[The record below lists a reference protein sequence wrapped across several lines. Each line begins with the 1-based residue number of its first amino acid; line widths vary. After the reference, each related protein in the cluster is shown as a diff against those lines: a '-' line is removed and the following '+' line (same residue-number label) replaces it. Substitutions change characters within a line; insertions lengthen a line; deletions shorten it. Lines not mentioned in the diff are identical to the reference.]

1 MRKVLLPIMIAVTF
15 FQTAYAQDYNQ
26 LTDDGIYTPSG
37 FDRTNKGRSD
47 SIQSQ
52 HKEIPK
58 GLKVW
63 TVDERFGDIRSTT
76 PDTLSHMFMNT
87 IFTTGLHGEYNTL
100 GNVGSPRINRIFIDR
115 SDFGDFI
122 FSNPYDFFGFKPEEF
137 HFTNTLSP
145 ITNLSYNSA
154 GDRTNGED
162 HFKALF
168 AVNAGKRLGVGF
180 KFDYIYGRG
189 YYSNQSTS
197 HFNYSFY
204 GSYLG
209 DRYQA
214 HFLAGLNYQKV
225 AENGGITNDEYITA
239 PESFNESFT
248 EEEIPTVLS
257 RNWNRNDSK
266 SVFFNHRYSFGFMR
280 KVPMTPEE
288 IEARK
293 FAIKAKKEQEARE
306 AKERAR
312 RLAEKNNEDFDEEE
326 YDKQMRSAG
335 RPDDAVVQGDSP
347 LVGVTADE
355 GRIVVNGKAEADSL
369 IAISESANNDTT
381 WLKDEYVPVTSIIH
395 TLNFENLRRIYQAY
409 DTPDGFYLNDFGE
422 VGKFL
427 GDSIFDK
434 TRHWHL
440 KNTVGIALLEGF
452 NKWAKAGV
460 KIYGTNSLRHFT
472 LPNTE
477 RGYNGYTE
485 NSYYVGGQ
493 LTKAQ
498 GRTLHYVATGEIGVA
513 GDEAGE
519 INVSANADLNFPLF
533 GDSVRLEANGMF
545 HKYKP
550 FFYYEKFQSKH
561 FAWQN
566 DNLDDIVH
574 SRVEG
579 VLNFGLTRTSL
590 RLAVDQ
596 ISNYT
601 YLAQTYNLVQSG
613 NDMIP
618 VSTDVSVRQ
627 ASSLNILTVQL
638 KQDFT
643 FGKINWE
650 NEITYQHSSDEDAV
664 AVPDINIY
672 SNLYLRFKIA
682 KVLKCDFGADLRYFT
697 KYFAPEYCPGVG
709 QFVVQENKDV
719 RVKTGNYPIVNLYA
733 NFHLKHTRFFV
744 MMSHVNYSEG
754 GEAFL
759 TPHYPIN
766 QRIFRF
772 GLSWNFFN

>member
-1 MRKVLLPIMIAVTF
+1 M
-15 FQTAYAQDYNQ
+15 
-26 LTDDGIYTPSG
+26 
-37 FDRTNKGRSD
+37 
-47 SIQSQ
+47 
-52 HKEIPK
+52 
-58 GLKVW
+58 
-63 TVDERFGDIRSTT
+63 
-76 PDTLSHMFMNT
+76 
-87 IFTTGLHGEYNTL
+87 
-100 GNVGSPRINRIFIDR
+100 
-115 SDFGDFI
+115 
-122 FSNPYDFFGFKPEEF
+122 
-137 HFTNTLSP
+137 
-145 ITNLSYNSA
+145 
-154 GDRTNGED
+154 
-162 HFKALF
+162 
-168 AVNAGKRLGVGF
+168 
-180 KFDYIYGRG
+180 
-189 YYSNQSTS
+189 
-197 HFNYSFY
+197 
-204 GSYLG
+204 
-209 DRYQA
+209 
-214 HFLAGLNYQKV
+214 
-225 AENGGITNDEYITA
+225 
-239 PESFNESFT
+239 
-248 EEEIPTVLS
+248 
-257 RNWNRNDSK
+257 
-266 SVFFNHRYSFGFMR
+266 
-280 KVPMTPEE
+280 
-288 IEARK
+288 
-293 FAIKAKKEQEARE
+293 
-306 AKERAR
+306 
-312 RLAEKNNEDFDEEE
+312 
-326 YDKQMRSAG
+326 
-335 RPDDAVVQGDSP
+335 
-347 LVGVTADE
+347 
-355 GRIVVNGKAEADSL
+355 
-369 IAISESANNDTT
+369 
-381 WLKDEYVPVTSIIH
+381 
-395 TLNFENLRRIYQAY
+395 
-409 DTPDGFYLNDFGE
+409 
-422 VGKFL
+422 
-427 GDSIFDK
+427 
-434 TRHWHL
+434 
-440 KNTVGIALLEGF
+440 
-452 NKWAKAGV
+452 
-460 KIYGTNSLRHFT
+460 
-472 LPNTE
+472 
-477 RGYNGYTE
+477 
-485 NSYYVGGQ
+485 
-493 LTKAQ
+493 
-498 GRTLHYVATGEIGVA
+498 ATGEIGVA

-697 KYFAPEYCPGVG
+697 MYFAPEYCPGVG

>member
-1 MRKVLLPIMIAVTF
+1 
-15 FQTAYAQDYNQ
+15 
-26 LTDDGIYTPSG
+26 
-37 FDRTNKGRSD
+37 
-47 SIQSQ
+47 
-52 HKEIPK
+52 
-58 GLKVW
+58 
-63 TVDERFGDIRSTT
+63 
-76 PDTLSHMFMNT
+76 
-87 IFTTGLHGEYNTL
+87 
-100 GNVGSPRINRIFIDR
+100 
-115 SDFGDFI
+115 
-122 FSNPYDFFGFKPEEF
+122 
-137 HFTNTLSP
+137 
-145 ITNLSYNSA
+145 
-154 GDRTNGED
+154 
-162 HFKALF
+162 
-168 AVNAGKRLGVGF
+168 
-180 KFDYIYGRG
+180 
-189 YYSNQSTS
+189 
-197 HFNYSFY
+197 
-204 GSYLG
+204 
-209 DRYQA
+209 
-214 HFLAGLNYQKV
+214 
-225 AENGGITNDEYITA
+225 
-239 PESFNESFT
+239 
-248 EEEIPTVLS
+248 
-257 RNWNRNDSK
+257 
-266 SVFFNHRYSFGFMR
+266 
-280 KVPMTPEE
+280 
-288 IEARK
+288 
-293 FAIKAKKEQEARE
+293 
-306 AKERAR
+306 
-312 RLAEKNNEDFDEEE
+312 
-326 YDKQMRSAG
+326 
-335 RPDDAVVQGDSP
+335 
-347 LVGVTADE
+347 
-355 GRIVVNGKAEADSL
+355 
-369 IAISESANNDTT
+369 
-381 WLKDEYVPVTSIIH
+381 
-395 TLNFENLRRIYQAY
+395 
-409 DTPDGFYLNDFGE
+409 
-422 VGKFL
+422 
-427 GDSIFDK
+427 
-434 TRHWHL
+434 
-440 KNTVGIALLEGF
+440 
-452 NKWAKAGV
+452 
-460 KIYGTNSLRHFT
+460 
-472 LPNTE
+472 
-477 RGYNGYTE
+477 
-485 NSYYVGGQ
+485 
-493 LTKAQ
+493 
-498 GRTLHYVATGEIGVA
+498 
-513 GDEAGE
+513 
-519 INVSANADLNFPLF
+519 
-533 GDSVRLEANGMF
+533 MF